1 MKRILI
7 YIRRHQGIFLL
18 STFFLAMEAL
28 ADLLQ
33 PAFMSM
39 IVDQGIEN
47 EDVGQILFYGVC
59 MLGIALTGVFCALVR
74 NRFASRISQTIGG
87 ELRRDMYRNVQQLSM
102 ENIDQ
107 LRPASIITRIT
118 NDLVQTQVSSG
129 RAM

>member
-47 EDVGQILFYGVC
+47 EDV
-59 MLGIALTGVFCALVR
+59 
-74 NRFASRISQTIGG
+74 
-87 ELRRDMYRNVQQLSM
+87 
-102 ENIDQ
+102 
-107 LRPASIITRIT
+107 
-118 NDLVQTQVSSG
+118 
-129 RAM
+129 

>member
-59 MLGIALTGVFCALVR
+59 MLGIA
-74 NRFASRISQTIGG
+74 RISQTIGG

-118 NDLVQTQVSSG
+118 NDVVQTQGSSG